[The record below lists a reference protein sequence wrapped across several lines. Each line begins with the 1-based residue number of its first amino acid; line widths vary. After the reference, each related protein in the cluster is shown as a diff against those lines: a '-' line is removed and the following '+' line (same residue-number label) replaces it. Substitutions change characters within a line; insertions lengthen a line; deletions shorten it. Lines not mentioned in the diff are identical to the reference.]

1 VVQDGCQP
9 SQTDKEEPMRRGLI
23 IFAFMIGILLA
34 SLWPV
39 SAQQAKEFTLLT
51 ALVGES
57 ANIWLPSTV
66 VVSKGEEVKLKLRNV
81 ADKEHGFSIDAL
93 NIKEV
98 VKPGETKEISIKPTS
113 EGVLRYYCHLHPGH
127 VGGQLMVK

>member
-1 VVQDGCQP
+1 
-9 SQTDKEEPMRRGLI
+9 MRRGLI
-23 IFAFMIGILLA
+23 IFAYMIGILLA

-57 ANIWLPSTV
+57 ANIWLPSSII
-66 VVSKGEEVKLKLRNV
+66 VSKGEEVKLKLRNV